1 MESCRGALLA
11 GPGIS
16 EGSGSPWNGG
26 LWPGTAGCGAARGP
40 CAVSAGP
47 QALSGRLCRSLPLHC
62 SIHTKYLTWGPQE
75 PYLRQKSRREVECP
89 TARQLLLPLDRSLQ
103 LPLLPRLSRHSY
115 QVALYQPDQGHFCL
129 RHPADIST
137 HVHKTCVRVCSEQ
150 AITG

>member
-115 QVALYQPDQGHFCL
+115 QVTLSTNQIKATIVSDTLQ
-129 RHPADIST
+129 ISAHMCT
-137 HVHKTCVRVCSEQ
+137 KRACVCAQSRL
-150 AITG
+150 